1 MANPLRGDSDQPNTP
16 GVAGFSAVS
25 DGTRGDTRA
34 SAKNGVVGG
43 NESTEAIPGGQ
54 PGGNGVFGF
63 STNPNGSGV
72 FGANN
77 STNPANAP
85 GGSGVFGLTGAT
97 GAAGVF
103 GANNAPRGVGVQGN
117 GPDAGV
123 SGFSANGSGVVGSSR
138 QGDAILG
145 NGGIG
150 GNAIHGRG
158 GTFAGLFEGGVSIRG
173 GSLEVTKIGDI
184 GGEISAV
191 SIFAQN
197 KHFRIDHPADPVRKY
212 LIHATIESSEMMNLY
227 SGVVVLDGRGE
238 AEVALPE
245 WFEALNRDFRY
256 QLTCVGSFAP
266 VYIARK
272 IANNGFKIAGGHP
285 GIEVCWQV
293 AGTRHDRWAR
303 EHPFAVE
310 VEKQPGENEAIFY
323 RNTSQYKENDA
334 EAVMP

>member
-1 MANPLRGDSDQPNTP
+1 MSLPPLRGESDRADTP
-16 GVAGFSAVS
+16 GVAGFSTVA
-25 DGTRGDTRA
+25 DGTRGDTGS

-43 NESTEAIPGGQ
+43 NESTDGVPSGT

-63 STNPNGSGV
+63 TTNPNASGV

-77 STNPANAP
+77 STHQTTPPA
-85 GGSGVFGLTGAT
+85 GSGVFGLTNAP
-97 GAAGVF
+97 GAAAVF
-103 GANNAPRGVGVQGN
+103 GANNTAKGVGVQGN

-123 SGFSANGSGVVGSSR
+123 SGFSPNGSGVVGTSR
-138 QGDAILG
+138 QGDAVLG
-145 NGGIG
+145 NAGIG
-150 GNAIHGRG
+150 GNEIHGRG
-158 GTFAGLFEGGVSIRG
+158 GIFAGFFEGGVKIQG
-173 GSLEVTKIGDI
+173 GSLEVTKVGDI

-197 KHFRIDHPADPVRKY
+197 KHFRIDHPTDPTRKY
-212 LIHATIESSEMMNLY
+212 LLHATIESSEMMNLY
-227 SGVVVLDGRGE
+227 SGVAVLDGNGE
-238 AEVALPE
+238 AEVVLPE

-272 IANNGFKIAGGHP
+272 VAKNGFKIAGGQP
-285 GIEVCWQV
+285 GLEVSWQV

-310 VEKQPGENEAIFY
+310 VEKQPNEATAKLNPNSCTE
-323 RNTSQYKENDA
+323 NTDA
-334 EAVMP
+334 